1 MVSRRKLLRIID
13 QASIQKA
20 IRRAE
25 QRTSGEIC
33 VSVAPVFWGNVQK
46 AAEKTFVR
54 MGMTAT
60 KDRNAVLFFVVPSR
74 RKFAVVGDSGIHEK
88 VGQGFWE
95 HIAEV
100 MSERFRQSDFTD
112 GIVAGIDE
120 VGEQLAVHFPYQ
132 ASQDRD
138 ELSNEIDFGEG

>member
-13 QASIQKA
+13 QASIRKA

-25 QRTSGEIC
+25 QRTSGEMC
-33 VSVAPVFWGNVQK
+33 VSVAPAFWGNVQK

-54 MGMTAT
+54 MGMTST

-74 RKFAVVGDSGIHEK
+74 RKFAVLGDSGIHEK
-88 VGQGFWE
+88 VGQEFWE

-100 MSERFRQSDFTD
+100 MSERFRQGDFTD
-112 GIVAGIDE
+112 GLVAGIDE